1 MLVLGID
8 PGLATTGYGV
18 IRADGQ
24 NDYDCVA
31 YGVIAT
37 EAGLADAQRLR
48 SIFDDLTQLI
58 EDHQPDFSAVEKLY
72 FQKNVKTALSV
83 GQARG
88 VVLLTLAQAG
98 LPVYEYNPN
107 EVKQTV
113 CGYGSADKSQVQ
125 RMVQTLLHLEE
136 LPKPDDAADA
146 LAVAICH
153 VHHQSFNNLV
163 QRSQNP

>member
-8 PGLATTGYGV
+8 PGIAITGYGL
-18 IRADGQ
+18 IETGSRS
-24 NDYDCVA
+24 DYQVVDF
-31 YGVIAT
+31 GVITTDSGSSDADR
-37 EAGLADAQRLR
+37 LAILYNALGELLENYQVE
-48 SIFDDLTQLI
+48 SG
-58 EDHQPDFSAVEKLY
+58 AVEKLF

-88 VVLLTLAQAG
+88 VTLLALSQNKI
-98 LPVYEYNPN
+98 PISEYTPN

-113 CGYGSADKSQVQ
+113 CGYGNAGKQQVQ
-125 RMVQTLLHLEE
+125 RMVQTLLNLET

-153 VHHQSFNNLV
+153 INHQSFNNIV
-163 QRSQNP
+163 ENARR

>member
-8 PGLATTGYGV
+8 PGLAITGYGV
-18 IRADGQ
+18 IRADG
-24 NDYDCVA
+24 YDQYTCVD
-31 YGVIAT
+31 YGVITSA
-37 EAGLADAQRLR
+37 AGLPDADRLR
-48 SIFDDLTQLI
+48 VIFNQLTELI
-58 EDHQPDFSAVEKLY
+58 TAHQPEFAAVEKLY
-72 FQKNVKTALSV
+72 FQKNVKTAFSV

-113 CGYGSADKSQVQ
+113 CGYGNADKQQVQ
-125 RMVQTLLHLEE
+125 RMVQTLLQLDT

-153 VHHQSFNNLV
+153 IHYQSFTN
-163 QRSQNP
+163 RIHTSQDQ